1 MVTSR
6 RARQTSR
13 VTLMEP
19 RLRQGLDKD
28 FSHSTHSNP
37 CSSPRLLHGGCFSFL
52 SFQLRDLL
60 LQAAFPDFPTVCGLY
75 MAPCSLPMP
84 HTIFTN

>member
-19 RLRQGLDKD
+19 RLWQGLDKD
-28 FSHSTHSNP
+28 FSHSNL

-52 SFQLRDLL
+52 SSQLRDL

-75 MAPCSLPMP
+75 MVPYSLLPCLTQSLL
-84 HTIFTN
+84 INI